1 MSLSVNWL
9 TEKWID
15 FEYKK
20 FQLLAYLQE
29 VRAQYSLS
37 RIYPALADVIS
48 HYKNLLSYRENSL
61 SIQKGCSKQ
70 KLTGI
75 DWQHLQ
81 LQYEKPDAQHEI
93 LEEIQQIV
101 DYAVPLFYEQIKEGQ
116 SIYDVVESNL
126 RFSAVGITPLKTDEG
141 YLLLS
146 KEMGSVVYVYR
157 YQLSFHTT
165 AADNFRSLVT
175 TPLGSRSLSNLCSF
189 EKLKTDLI
197 SEHKELPN
205 PAVFS
210 VVCTLDIPTQETLLP
225 VAKRFFVRKFFR

>member
-1 MSLSVNWL
+1 MSLSINWL

-29 VRAQYSLS
+29 VRSQYSLS

-81 LQYEKPDAQHEI
+81 LQYAKPDAQHEI

-157 YQLSFHTT
+157 YQLSFYTT
-165 AADNFRSLVT
+165 AVDNFRSLVT
-175 TPLGSRSLSNLCSF
+175 TPLGSWSVSNVCSF
-189 EKLKTDLI
+189 EKLKIDLI

-210 VVCTLDIPTQETLLP
+210 VVCTLDIPLQETLLP
-225 VAKRFFVRKFFR
+225 VAKRFLVRKFFR